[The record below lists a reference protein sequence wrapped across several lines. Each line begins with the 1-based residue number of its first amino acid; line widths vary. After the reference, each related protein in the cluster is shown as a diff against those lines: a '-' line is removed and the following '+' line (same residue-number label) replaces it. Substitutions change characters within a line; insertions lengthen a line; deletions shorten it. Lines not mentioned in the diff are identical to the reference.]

1 MFGWQ
6 DPTYMVTVSKDDVAN
21 YDPSFYYLAMPS
33 GLLSWGTADD
43 KSGLQVQ
50 FKSQSFVQIGPEGA

>member
-1 MFGWQ
+1 MFDWQ
-6 DPTYMVTVSKDDVAN
+6 DPTYMVTLSKDDVAN

-43 KSGLQVQ
+43 KYGL
-50 FKSQSFVQIGPEGA
+50 